1 MLSVPFNSFFYL
13 LPVGAINSAR
23 LKVCNACCKSTV
35 RTYEWVS
42 EREITL
48 KAWRKNS
55 YGCRCRHCSCSHSR
69 SRRPLQFRTSS
80 FTRRLTQIVH
90 SSSWSSWLYLRPFC
104 SSFFGFF
111 FLLRFFLGISFVQG
125 NLDRSSSSG
134 SDCDCI
140 LGAHSSVPH
149 YSPIHP
155 LATQSKAHKYNE
167 TQTHTHRHTR
177 FYRLSLFTLGFSN
190 KCFANIC
197 GRCFGICYSL

>member
-1 MLSVPFNSFFYL
+1 MRGRERNNFKSLKKKQLWLPLS
-13 LPVGAINSAR
+13 
-23 LKVCNACCKSTV
+23 
-35 RTYEWVS
+35 
-42 EREITL
+42 
-48 KAWRKNS
+48 
-55 YGCRCRHCSCSHSR
+55 
-69 SRRPLQFRTSS
+69 PLQLQSQSQPASASISYFIFHTT
-80 FTRRLTQIVH
+80 FNANCAQLQLKLVTLFA
-90 SSSWSSWLYLRPFC
+90 PFLQ
-104 SSFFGFF
+104 F
-111 FLLRFFLGISFVQG
+111 FLRFLLFLMPFLGVSFVQG
-125 NLDRSSSSG
+125 NLDRSSSSSSG

-190 KCFANIC
+190 KCFANNC